1 MQFGSIYLINKTESP
16 ALSRFAPTKRLHP
29 VVRRWRF
36 GCPVRNN
43 KWKKKKLEDRDPGHL
58 NIMFSC
64 EWPKHYVAM
73 KKLISQT
80 VLDPTTINMTE
91 CPHVVMQIP
100 NDKLLV
106 RRLHRVILRFPKQ
119 PVSWSIHKQQPSK
132 TKCGQKT
139 ATSCGNNFSAALL
152 GTEKPPCVLVSLAVK
167 FLQKYS
173 PGCLLLV

>member
-16 ALSRFAPTKRLHP
+16 AFSRFAPTKRLHP

-43 KWKKKKLEDRDPGHL
+43 KWKKIRRQRPRT
-58 NIMFSC
+58 
-64 EWPKHYVAM
+64 PKHVAM
-73 KKLISQT
+73 KKLTGQT
-80 VLDPTTINMTE
+80 VLDPTTINVTE